1 LHDFLLENTVLKEVG
16 ASGQISL
23 GKKFAGQLFDVSFLE
38 TGEVQLKP
46 VRVVPVIPSVGS
58 QPATLLA
65 EDAKWLEANAAQ
77 IAAYNA
83 WAETRPTFSESVR
96 QWRESQQV
104 EPPAV

>member
-1 LHDFLLENTVLKEVG
+1 MLKEVG

-38 TGEVQLKP
+38 TGEVQMKP
-46 VRVVPVIPSVGS
+46 VRVVSAIASVGAP
-58 QPATLLA
+58 PATLQA
-65 EDAKWLEANAAQ
+65 EDAQWLEANASQ

-104 EPPAV
+104 ASSAT